1 MVKLLGSLFVLCGG
15 GMAWVFQRR
24 ERRRRRDTLFD
35 LVTALRRMGEEIRM
49 TRMPLPRLLGVLAAD
64 CGPDAAALLHTA
76 AAAAARGEGLTEAW
90 CAGIEALPLHLRD
103 QAALRSL
110 EFQGDEENF
119 CKGISLATYRLAES
133 VEAMERAWPEEE
145 KRTAALCFSAAALLV
160 ILLV

>member
-64 CGPDAAALLHTA
+64 CGPDAAAL
-76 AAAAARGEGLTEAW
+76 ARGEGLTEAW
-90 CAGIEALPLHLRD
+90 CAGIEALPLNRRD
-103 QAALRSL
+103 QEVLRSL